1 MRSGQLPPLSGLH
14 DGGHLV
20 KAADREDEGCLG
32 VPILGAS
39 KAELRQLP
47 RDAPTVVDLDG
58 QQLAAV
64 RVDRDALAAAA
75 DLMAPRVAGVV
86 KGRVQAR
93 AVGPAETLT

>member
-64 RVDRDALAAAA
+64 RVDRDALAAAG
-75 DLMAPRVAGVV
+75 DLVPPAVAQTHRRRI
-86 KGRVQAR
+86 K
-93 AVGPAETLT
+93 T